1 MKKYVIESK
10 MVVKDKLLTL
20 SPISFSIIKKPF
32 RKVTTVY
39 LFSFSIPF
47 SYYELLKTY
56 LNKTTTNYK
65 DFYVKIAILEYD
77 TVNNFKKKIYS
88 EEFVL
93 KSVISQEFVR
103 DVKQYVYFKTVL
115 IPKKI
120 FKFMFLTPN
129 KNVFEINTYSDIFV
143 QIFDEFKTHGI
154 NIYDHTIKHK
164 TIPPKLKF
172 QKMMLPKTV
181 KLIDAPNFV
190 TMKYKTHLLPTFYF
204 CDSFNTINY
213 PNNEKYT
220 LKGISFYYENSVQK
234 RDISTI
240 PLKIAYKKSISSIF
254 NEKIYSLLSADKI
267 VVVDEIGHT
276 EEVVFSNGN
285 KVEVIQ
291 TPDNP
296 SLLTARIK
304 ALKTIH
310 DNIREIAVYKVED
323 IYPFIL
329 DIGVLYSLDG
339 KKYTS
344 TLLNQFITFVKE
356 STDNLFKTKMHF
368 TMINYDQPLKF

>member
-1 MKKYVIESK
+1 MKKYIVESK
-10 MVVKDKLLTL
+10 IILKNETLTL
-20 SPISFSIIKKPF
+20 SPISFSILKKPF
-32 RKVTTVY
+32 KKVTTVY
-39 LFSFSIPF
+39 LFSFSVPF
-47 SYYELLKTY
+47 SYYELLKPY
-56 LNKTTTNYK
+56 LNKTTTSYK
-65 DFYVKIAILEYD
+65 DFYVEIALLEYD
-77 TVNNFKKKIYS
+77 TVNNFRKKIYS

-93 KSVISQEFVR
+93 KSVISLEFVR

-120 FKFMFLTPN
+120 FEFMFLTPS
-129 KNVFEINTYSDIFV
+129 KNVFEFNTYSDIFE
-143 QIFDEFKTHGI
+143 QIFSEFKSRAIGV
-154 NIYDHTIKHK
+154 YDHTIKHK
-164 TIPPKLKF
+164 NIPPKLKF
-172 QKMMLPKTV
+172 QKIMLPKTV

-234 RDISTI
+234 KDISSI
-240 PLKIAYKKSISSIF
+240 PLKIAYKKSVSSIF
-254 NEKIYSLLSADKI
+254 DESIYSLLSADRI
-267 VVVDEIGHT
+267 VVVDEIGNV
-276 EEVVFSNGN
+276 EEIVFSNGN

-296 SLLTARIK
+296 SLLTARVK
-304 ALKTIH
+304 ALKQIH

-323 IYPFIL
+323 IYPFSL

-344 TLLNQFITFVKE
+344 TLLNQIITFVKE
-356 STDNLFKTKMHF
+356 STGNLFRTKMHF
-368 TMINYDQPLKF
+368 TLLSYEQPIKF